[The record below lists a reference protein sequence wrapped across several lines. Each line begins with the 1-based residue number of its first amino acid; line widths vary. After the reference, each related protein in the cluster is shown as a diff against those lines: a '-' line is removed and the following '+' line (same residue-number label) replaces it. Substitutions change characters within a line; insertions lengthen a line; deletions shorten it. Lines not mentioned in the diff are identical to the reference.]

1 MKKYL
6 CLILAAGMV
15 LLAGCSS
22 NTSSSSAAST
32 APSASSAPSSGS
44 PSSVKPEIDLT
55 IAAAA
60 SLTDVTKEI
69 SAQYK
74 KTAPNVTL
82 TFTYGSSGALQTQI
96 EQGAPVDIFM
106 SAAKKQMDALDQ
118 KKLIDTST
126 RVNLLENKIVLITP
140 KNSTLAIK
148 NFEDLAKDNVKKIA
162 VGDPKSVPAG
172 QYANQVFTSLKI
184 ADKVKPKLNF
194 GTDVRQVLTWVE
206 SGNSDCGIVYST
218 DAKTTAKVTIVCEA
232 PAGSSDKVVYPVAV
246 IKNSKQAAAAQDFI
260 KFMESSEIAT
270 LFTNFGFTTAK

>member
-6 CLILAAGMV
+6 CLLLATSMV

-22 NTSSSSAAST
+22 NTAASSSASS
-32 APSASSAPSSGS
+32 APPASSAPSSAS
-44 PSSVKPEIDLT
+44 QSSAKEEINLT

-69 SAQYK
+69 ATQYE

-126 RVNLLENKIVLITP
+126 RVNLLENKLVLITP
-140 KNSTLAIK
+140 KNSTLGIK
-148 NFEDLAKDNVKKIA
+148 SFEDLAKDNVKKIA

-184 ADKVKPKLNF
+184 TDKVKPKLNF

-206 SGNSDCGIVYST
+206 SGNSDCGVVYST
-218 DAKTTAKVTIVCEA
+218 DAKTTANVTIVCEA
-232 PAGSSDKVVYPVAV
+232 PAGSCDKVVYPVAV
-246 IKNSKQAAAAQDFI
+246 VKSSKQSAAAQDFL
-260 KFMESSEIAT
+260 KFLQSSEIST
-270 LFTNFGFTTAK
+270 LFTNYGFTTVK